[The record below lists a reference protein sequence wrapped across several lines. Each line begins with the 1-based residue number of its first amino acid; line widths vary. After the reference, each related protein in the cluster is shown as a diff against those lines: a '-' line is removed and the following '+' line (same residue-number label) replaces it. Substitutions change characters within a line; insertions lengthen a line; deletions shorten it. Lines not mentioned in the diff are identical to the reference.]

1 MSRPERRSIGARRL
15 GFDLREVG
23 AALLL
28 VAPMAVGLVARSLPI
43 LGPLPYGDGGL
54 FYVMASELRHGTFP
68 MFTSYNHAGIPF
80 AYPPLGL
87 ILLAILPG
95 DVLDLMRLLPALF
108 SAAVIAAV
116 YLLARELM
124 SQRGAAVASAAYAVM
139 PAGWAL
145 NGADS
150 VRSLGVLLALL
161 ATWVAIR
168 RSSPTGAMNA
178 GLLGG
183 LGALAHPSVFAYSL
197 LTAGVAVVRQRIWSR
212 ILIMMMAGLVVT
224 LPWILFVAIR
234 YGPQTLL
241 SAATAHVTSFPL
253 ARVATF
259 GPTGLGPLDPLVGV
273 AILGAV
279 RRPWLGVWAL
289 LVVFMP
295 ATSDRYVAV
304 AVGLLCGVGL
314 ETLPARFL
322 GTLGPGFS
330 ARLRGN
336 GGNASSTDPRH
347 RGGDADRHRGGAGRN
362 RLRRSQRLGLRYR
375 VVPCSD

>member
-1 MSRPERRSIGARRL
+1 
-15 GFDLREVG
+15 
-23 AALLL
+23 
-28 VAPMAVGLVARSLPI
+28 MAVGLVARSLPI